1 MASVSIPPPP
11 LEMEPL
17 EMDGDDGWMVHPE
30 DWQGLRAERR
40 RRQRA
45 AQERRRRQLAAQKR
59 WRRQRTEEEERRLM
73 QATPPTPPSSP
84 PPRVTPPPSRQ
95 KTCSPKQGKLRTM
108 KLHSRRDEKVA
119 AAAKPQSKS
128 LPRSWWPWRTDAD
141 GSAPHAGECGICF
154 EAFSLNDDDRRRAVF
169 FPCVHA
175 KQCLN
180 CAMSHVEAQSAS
192 SGDVKCPWCNAQLCM
207 PHVVVNVPPG
217 AIWM

>member
-1 MASVSIPPPP
+1 MSSESIPWDTLIPTPPP

-30 DWQGLRAERR
+30 DTIGQRAERR

-45 AQERRRRQLAAQKR
+45 AQKLACVR
-59 WRRQRTEEEERRLM
+59 EEEERRLM
-73 QATPPTPPSSP
+73 QATPPTKPSSP

-95 KTCSPKQGKLRTM
+95 KKCSPKQGKLKTM
-108 KLHSRRDEKVA
+108 KLHRRRDEKVA

-154 EAFSLNDDDRRRAVF
+154 EAFSLNDDDRRRVVF
-169 FPCVHA
+169 FPCMHA